1 MKLKLTVLA
10 ACVAGLISA
19 RAATAP
25 AVVKTNDSTA
35 EAMTK
40 LFGDPV
46 IVKGTGIEIKRSA
59 LDEVVT
65 GARANA
71 AAQGQQLPPDFQ
83 VSVLNQL
90 VTIQLLLQKA
100 TPADQVAGK
109 AEADLQYTNLL
120 KRFGSQEAFQRQLT
134 AVGMTVEDLRAK
146 AMTEAVAKA
155 ALKREL
161 NIAVTDAEAQA
172 YYTNHP
178 ADFEEP
184 ELAHARHIL
193 LLTIDPST
201 RPPTPLSTNTIAAK
215 RKQIDELLKRAK
227 AGEDFGALAKQYSE
241 DPSSKENNGELRE
254 FPRGQMVPEF
264 DAAAFSLAKDQISD
278 VITTEYGFHII

>member
-10 ACVAGLISA
+10 ACAAGLISA
-19 RAATAP
+19 QAATAP

-35 EAMTK
+35 DAMTK

-46 IVKGTGIEIKRSA
+46 IVKGTGFELKRSA

-100 TPADQVAGK
+100 TPADRVVGK

-120 KRFGSQEAFQRQLT
+120 KRFGSLEAFQRQ
-134 AVGMTVEDLRAK
+134 
-146 AMTEAVAKA
+146 
-155 ALKREL
+155 
-161 NIAVTDAEAQA
+161 
-172 YYTNHP
+172 
-178 ADFEEP
+178 
-184 ELAHARHIL
+184 
-193 LLTIDPST
+193 
-201 RPPTPLSTNTIAAK
+201 
-215 RKQIDELLKRAK
+215 
-227 AGEDFGALAKQYSE
+227 
-241 DPSSKENNGELRE
+241 
-254 FPRGQMVPEF
+254 
-264 DAAAFSLAKDQISD
+264 
-278 VITTEYGFHII
+278 